1 MAASSSDW
9 PVHQLWPHSGGKQST
24 ELDVVLFHGLQF
36 TANDSS
42 DAWRST
48 WTPRGHDNVCW
59 PQEWLPFDLGEAV
72 RIFSLS
78 YNAHVENSP
87 HHHVSEIAHNL
98 FQTLMNPRYEWD
110 HPIVLIGHSFG
121 GLVLKSLLVKLKR
134 ESTIR
139 NRTNLWSKAT
149 VQNGKVFLRNVRGVA
164 FYGVPHAGS
173 SNIAV
178 YVNKL
183 LRCNNRHHRGI
194 MHNIEPWQRDM
205 EQLSVDFD
213 DIVNENNINIYAFC
227 EGRPMKQVGILVHF
241 GSAQRSAG
249 NNSYMVEDA
258 DHMEVCKPPSKEHP
272 SYWLLLQFII
282 TCAKVARECDQALQ
296 EVHDLPQSTFGL
308 ESYVERVE
316 MLDTSEGRN
325 AAPRY
330 VGVCGMGGVGKTL
343 LLQRVYGSPKVHG
356 HFQGAMFIWV
366 TVGQTPNIMALYRR
380 LSEELGIKPE
390 SNANA
395 EDYKLKLHSQFR
407 GKRVF
412 LVLDDVWKEKAFD
425 SLDLAKGDG
434 SVTLLTTRNQSLL
447 ERASPHINQEHMS
460 PLSKEDGWSLFCVH
474 AFRPPSNVPCEL
486 KALAQSMAEECQGLP
501 LALKVIGR
509 AMFGKTS
516 PEHQCEPL
524 LKKLRESRMQERTV
538 EEDLYE
544 RLKLGYDLLLEDD
557 WRLKDCFLYFAGFPE
572 DYKISFVQI
581 LWDWRGEG
589 LVPGNG
595 GDDPTADAFSLLDKL
610 WRRSFIESDAE
621 VSCENEDLGFT
632 VHDVM
637 RDLAFYIL
645 ENDSG
650 TPPAKQLY
658 LYRAGQNLE
667 EIPREWKAISK
678 ALRLSLRRNKL
689 KTLPGSF
696 DAPELVSLV
705 LGQNPI
711 RFVPESFLSNFPKLR
726 VLDLSWGEFWN
737 LPEELGDLKDL
748 VCLDLTDCR
757 NLQSLPDA
765 VGKLHALKRLNL
777 DGCQMLN
784 YLPSGV
790 VGLTSLQIL
799 YTGDCVGLTWAEHT
813 SSGMARAEA
822 LGDVY
827 PTIGAS
833 LEDICGLVVLTELT
847 ISGEEGPRVELPHNI
862 SALTKLKV
870 LGLYLNLKTIPAEMP
885 YWLIQLQKLY
895 LCDIRGL
902 EYLPRS
908 FTCCGAF
915 PALITFKLHVWTT
928 LLEFPEV
935 DEGALPKLQTLDFS
949 ACESLRTLP
958 RSLELLTSLRKL
970 IVADCDRTLQDFCR
984 TNCEKSSIWRKFD
997 IQYLSPWDL
1006 MNMNG

>member
-9 PVHQLWPHSGGKQST
+9 PVHQLWPPIEGKQRT

-59 PQEWLPFDLGEAV
+59 PQKWLPFDLGEAV

-78 YNAHVENSP
+78 YNAHVVTSP
-87 HHHVSEIAHNL
+87 HDHVSEIAHNL

-121 GLVLKSLLVKLKR
+121 GLVLKSLVVKLKR
-134 ESTIR
+134 ESTIG
-139 NRTNLWSKAT
+139 NPTNSWSEAT
-149 VQNGKVFLRNVRGVA
+149 VQHAKVFLRNVRGVA
-164 FYGVPHAGS
+164 FYAVPHAGS
-173 SNIAV
+173 SSIPE

-194 MHNIEPWQRDM
+194 IDNIQPWQRDM

-213 DIVNENNINIYAFC
+213 NIVNQNKINIYAFC
-227 EGRPMKQVGILVHF
+227 EGRPMKQVGILVEF
-241 GSAQRSAG
+241 SSAQRSAG

-272 SYWLLLQFII
+272 SYGLLLQFII
-282 TCAKVARECDQALQ
+282 TSAKVARECAQPLQ

-316 MLDTSEGRN
+316 TLVTSEGRN

-343 LLQRVYGSPKVHG
+343 LLQRLYGSPKIHG
-356 HFQGAMFIWV
+356 HFQEAKFIWL
-366 TVGQTPNIMALYRR
+366 TVGQTPNILALYRR
-380 LSEELGIKPE
+380 LSEELGINPE

-412 LVLDDVWKEKAFD
+412 LVLDDVWKDKAFD

-434 SVTLLTTRNQSLL
+434 SVTLLTTRNLCLL
-447 ERASPHINQEHMS
+447 ERASPHINQEHMT
-460 PLSKEDGWSLFCVH
+460 PLSKEDSWSLFCVH

-486 KALAQSMAEECQGLP
+486 KALAQSMAEECRGLP

-516 PEHQCEPL
+516 PELQWEPL

-557 WRLKDCFLYFAGFPE
+557 WRLKDCFLYFAAFPE
-572 DYKISFVQI
+572 DCKIYFGDI
-581 LWDWRGEG
+581 LWDWIGEG
-589 LVPGNG
+589 LVPANG
-595 GDDPTADAFSLLDKL
+595 GDDPRADAFSLLDKL

-621 VSCENEDLGFT
+621 VSCEDDLAFK

-637 RDLAFYIL
+637 RDLAFYIV

-678 ALRLSLRRNKL
+678 ALRLSLRTNKL
-689 KTLPGSF
+689 ETLPGSF
-696 DAPELVSLV
+696 DAPELVSLL
-705 LGQNPI
+705 LGGNPI

-726 VLDLSWGEFWN
+726 VLDLRRGEFWN
-737 LPEELGDLKDL
+737 LPEELGNLKDL
-748 VCLDLTDCR
+748 
-757 NLQSLPDA
+757 SLPDA
-765 VGKLHALKRLNL
+765 VGKLHALKCLNL
-777 DGCQMLN
+777 CGCWKLN

-790 VGLTSLQIL
+790 VALTSLQIL
-799 YTGDCVGLTWAEHT
+799 STIGCEELTWAEHT
-813 SSGMARAEA
+813 SSGMARAES

-833 LEDICGLVVLTELT
+833 LEDICGLVVLTELY
-847 ISGEEGPRVELPHNI
+847 ISGETGREVDLPHNI
-862 SALTKLKV
+862 SALTKLKF
-870 LGLYLNLKTIPAEMP
+870 LSLDLNLKTIRAEMP
-885 YWLIQLQKLY
+885 YGLIQLQKLY
-895 LCDIRGL
+895 LCASEGL

-915 PALITFKLHVWTT
+915 PALITFELCGCWALV
-928 LLEFPEV
+928 EFPEV
-935 DEGALPKLQTLDFS
+935 DEGALPKLRTLDFS
-949 ACESLRTLP
+949 GCESLRTLP
-958 RSLELLTSLRKL
+958 LSLELLTSFRKL
-970 IVADCDRTLQDFCR
+970 IVSDCDLTLQDSCR
-984 TNCEKSSIWRKFD
+984 TNCEKSSIWGRFD
-997 IQYLSPWDL
+997 IQYDEV
-1006 MNMNG
+1006 